1 MIHFFIDSEGMVS
14 TACRSLGYTSF
25 EAVGKF
31 VRALPYGRN
40 VDKSDPLCLIHERC
54 GTCSTKHLFL
64 KRLAM
69 ENRQDHI
76 RLIIGLYRLNAENTA
91 NISDIHYITGYF
103 IYRRLILIL
112 E

>member
-1 MIHFFIDSEGMVS
+1 
-14 TACRSLGYTSF
+14 
-25 EAVGKF
+25 
-31 VRALPYGRN
+31 
-40 VDKSDPLCLIHERC
+40 
-54 GTCSTKHLFL
+54 
-64 KRLAM
+64 M